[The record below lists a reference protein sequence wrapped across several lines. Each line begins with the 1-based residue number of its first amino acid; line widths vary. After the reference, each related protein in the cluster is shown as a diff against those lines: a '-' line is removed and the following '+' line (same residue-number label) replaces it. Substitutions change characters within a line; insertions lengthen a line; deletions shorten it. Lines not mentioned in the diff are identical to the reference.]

1 MIFKLVK
8 GLQNPYTFL
17 QNMIGNSSFCQVQ
30 DQDHN
35 LEMRGFWFLEKKHV
49 TQEYIQIQSDSM
61 KGLLYPQDSL
71 LKVEKHY
78 KCGRHA
84 TPKCNTET
92 LNNIRLGS
100 KQELHLLG

>member
-1 MIFKLVK
+1 MIFKLVS
-8 GLQNPYTFL
+8 GLQNPYTFP
-17 QNMIGNSSFCQVQ
+17 QNLIGNSSFCQ
-30 DQDHN
+30 DHN
-35 LEMRGFWFLEKKHV
+35 LVPGKKHV

-61 KGLLYPQDSL
+61 ERLLYPQDSL
-71 LKVEKHY
+71 GKVEKHY

-100 KQELHLLG
+100 KQELHLLNFG